1 MNIKT
6 NLFRFLSLLI
16 LLIFLIPSTP
26 LYATD
31 TKMENYCIVPPY
43 VKRDVKPN
51 ILILMDNDYVM
62 NNQAYTDSYSS
73 STTYNGYFRSD
84 LWYTYSGNQF
94 VPDASGAFNGNL
106 LNWATTSKYDL
117 LESIL
122 VGGRSRSRQ
131 THINTLVSMSNSW
144 SKTYSNC
151 IFQVN
156 NGNLTITEATNGA
169 CVLLNTPPTSLTYN
183 KSEQTI
189 KLASLER
196 KIATFFFAIINDVF
210 DLLSTEAS
218 AAPLRISHISNQTI
232 TNGVPFTLTVTGNGG
247 SGSNYSW
254 SATGLPPGLSI
265 GASGTPTTTISG
277 TPTAVS
283 GYNVTVTL
291 TDSAGAT
298 DTETFTITVSAA
310 APGIRSSNFNIWVCV
325 GDYTNNCNA
334 GTAPTKEGIVDMF
347 WDQARFGLEDFT
359 ESGSTIDPNIGA
371 GTCIPASPKENFLTG
386 IENATSVG
394 STTLFTPLVNGIYTA
409 IDYYK
414 NNTSA
419 NCNPFSGT
427 ETCLKSFILMIT
439 SGEGADNP
447 DYPNSGTEN
456 VYTDA
461 TNCGNASYYNL
472 TKNACYGYSNDL
484 RTDNTT
490 YPGKQNVITYIV
502 NTMGT
507 GTCSGAGLL
516 CSTILSQAANAGG
529 GTFYNVTDPVT
540 LKSQL
545 IQAFQDILKRA
556 SAGTAASVLASGEG
570 SGANLLQAIFYP
582 RKKFYNSATSQYD
595 EIMWPGR
602 LSNMWYYVDPFFTD
616 STILDDSGTSPSDK
630 ILNLSNDKKVTLRFD
645 PTTETTVADRY
656 SFGSTTKI
664 DTIPFESVINLWE
677 AGLELWKRDISTNPR
692 TIYTTTDGTTRILF
706 STANTGVLRPYLDL
720 STDDLDPVADGYA
733 DGDLD
738 RDGDVDDTDAS
749 ILIRYIHG
757 EDSAT
762 INSTYTWLRSRTV
775 AVDLNGDGDTSD
787 TVSGVSESAKVW
799 KLGDILNSTPKISSW
814 IKLNSYDEVYR
825 DTTYGNA
832 NTDPKSGFIYSSNY
846 TGRGMVY
853 TGGNDGMLHAFKL
866 GMLEQ
871 EWEGQTTTQKARL
884 TGTDLGKEIWAF
896 IPKNVLPYLKYI
908 KEPGYCHVY
917 TVDFTPYIFDASIN
931 GLPTDTKTSSSWRT
945 VLIGGMRLGG
955 ACKNTCADSD
965 SDCIQTPATNL
976 GYSSYFAL
984 DITDQNN
991 PTLLWEF
998 SNENLGLTTTGP
1010 AVVRISART
1019 DGNPDNN
1026 KNGHWFVVLASGP
1039 TGTVSTTDQQ
1049 FLGRSNQNL
1058 RVFILNLKTGE
1069 LVRTIDTG
1077 ISNAFAGSMLN
1088 TTHDSDLDYQDD
1100 AIYIPY
1106 VKKAGDGTWT
1116 QGGVSR
1122 LLTKED
1128 TDPSNWEWSKV
1139 IDDIGPVTSA
1149 VVRLQHKSKG
1159 ILYLFFGT
1167 GRYYFEQSST
1177 VDDGTNQRHLFG
1189 ITEPCYDSNGSGST
1203 SEIKGAFKSSC
1214 TSENRSM
1221 GQLSQVDLTSASG
1234 VSDDEGWYIALDTVS
1249 TGYRT
1254 ERVITD
1260 PLSTTSGQV
1269 FFTTYKPYDDVCAY
1283 GGKSYIWAV
1292 KYDTGGSLGSLLRGK
1307 ALLQTS
1313 TGSIEQIDLATAFTE
1328 KGGRRTSAIEGV
1340 PPTSQGLSLLTTP
1353 PPVKRIIH
1361 MRER

>member
-1 MNIKT
+1 MKILIK
-6 NLFRFLSLLI
+6 LLKY
-16 LLIFLIPSTP
+16 LPLIFLFFLMPPSIPDAAVMS
-26 LYATD
+26 D
-31 TKMENYCIVPPY
+31 YCLVPPY
-43 VKRDVKPN
+43 VTKPGVMPN
-51 ILILMDNDYVM
+51 ITIVYEKGSDILKRANPTSYISSKTYYGFFDSGSNYIYNSTGS
-62 NNQAYTDSYSS
+62 NNWFEKSSCTPTGTDSCLSGNMLSWALMSS
-73 STTYNGYFRSD
+73 LD
-84 LWYTYSGNQF
+84 LSRKALVGFGWPDPGAGTSAGAVYTYSGNF
-94 VPDASGAFNGNL
+94 SGG
-106 LNWATTSKYDL
+106 TTPVSYGQWED
-117 LESIL
+117 
-122 VGGRSRSRQ
+122 G
-131 THINTLVSMSNSW
+131 NTLDLYDSGISIGSNKIIFCL
-144 SKTYSNC
+144 SKATGSNPT
-151 IFQVN
+151 
-156 NGNLTITEATNGA
+156 GLTIKSRNG
-169 CVLLNTPPTSLTYN
+169 
-183 KSEQTI
+183 
-189 KLASLER
+189 
-196 KIATFFFAIINDVF
+196 
-210 DLLSTEAS
+210 S
-218 AAPLRISHISNQTI
+218 AP
-232 TNGVPFTLTVTGNGG
+232 
-247 SGSNYSW
+247 
-254 SATGLPPGLSI
+254 
-265 GASGTPTTTISG
+265 
-277 TPTAVS
+277 
-283 GYNVTVTL
+283 
-291 TDSAGAT
+291 
-298 DTETFTITVSAA
+298 
-310 APGIRSSNFNIWVCV
+310 
-325 GDYTNNCNA
+325 
-334 GTAPTKEGIVDMF
+334 
-347 WDQARFGLEDFT
+347 
-359 ESGSTIDPNIGA
+359 
-371 GTCIPASPKENFLTG
+371 
-386 IENATSVG
+386 
-394 STTLFTPLVNGIYTA
+394 
-409 IDYYK
+409 
-414 NNTSA
+414 
-419 NCNPFSGT
+419 
-427 ETCLKSFILMIT
+427 
-439 SGEGADNP
+439 
-447 DYPNSGTEN
+447 
-456 VYTDA
+456 
-461 TNCGNASYYNL
+461 
-472 TKNACYGYSNDL
+472 
-484 RTDNTT
+484 
-490 YPGKQNVITYIV
+490 
-502 NTMGT
+502 
-507 GTCSGAGLL
+507 TCSGACPGCTTLVNNGKVAMKFTDENRIGIIQKYADKDQNYQYDSNVPRFGVRRWHTGTDKQEDIIRDSPALSSAERESYFRSLL
-516 CSTILSQAANAGG
+516 TAISKAPPNDPQTPSYLGGMMKDIVNYFKGSSSSYKDSDGWTQTPYDWANDPLKACRKTYALYVTTGTDLGEDSDKLLPLPSACSSLTYTEAFPTNTCYAYNTDLYPTDGSPPKQNISTYVVHTTFYGYGADNEAKLTYAANISDGV
-529 GTFYNVTDPVT
+529 YLKVDDPNKFEQV
-540 LKSQL
+540 LE
-545 IQAFQDILKRA
+545 QAILDILNRA
-556 SAGTAASVLASGEG
+556 ASGTAASVLASGEG
-570 SGANLLQAIFYP
+570 SGANLIQAVFYP
-582 RKKFYNSATSQYD
+582 RTPKIPLGMFDTRIVWA
-595 EIMWPGR
+595 GR
-602 LSNMWYYVDPFFTD
+602 LSNFWYYIDPFFST
-616 STILDDSGTSPSDK
+616 STILEDTTADAK
-630 ILNLSNDKKVTLRFD
+630 LNLSTDKTVKLRYDTTNEYAVGDCYDYSTGASANCGQGTTPVRLEYLKTLWD
-645 PTTETTVADRY
+645 A
-656 SFGSTTKI
+656 GI
-664 DTIPFESVINLWE
+664 QLWN
-677 AGLELWKRDISTNPR
+677 RNISLNPR
-692 TIYTTTDGTTRILF
+692 TIYTTVNGTSFLSGGF
-706 STANTGVLRPYLDL
+706 STTNKTTLRTYLQATNDNE
-720 STDDLDPVADGYA
+720 SEA
-733 DGDLD
+733 
-738 RDGDVDDTDAS
+738 
-749 ILIRYIHG
+749 IIRYIHG
-757 EDSAT
+757 EDNPVVSGT
-762 INSTYTWLRSRTV
+762 TYSYRSRTS
-775 AVDLNGDGDTSD
+775 AFDLNGDGDTAD
-787 TVSGVSESAKVW
+787 TVNGISESAKVW
-799 KLGDILNSTPKISSW
+799 KLGDILNSTPRISSW
-814 IKLNSYDEVYR
+814 IQLNTYDSVYN
-825 DTTYGNA
+825 DTTYS
-832 NTDPKSGFIYSSNY
+832 DFIESSSY
-846 TGRGMVY
+846 TGRGMVF
-853 TGGNDGMLHAFKL
+853 TGANDGMLHAFKL
-866 GMLEQ
+866 GDL
-871 EWEGQTTTQKARL
+871 GIPNSSHTAGCSFGSNDKACL
-884 TGTDLGKEIWAF
+884 TGTDLGKEMWAF
-896 IPKNVLPYLKYI
+896 IPKNALPYLKYMTDT
-908 KEPGYCHVY
+908 GYCHLY
-917 TVDFTPYIFDASIN
+917 SVDLSPYIFDASIN

-955 ACKNTCADSD
+955 ACKNTCAD